1 MLFRKLFTM
10 KKRLFSSVCCMLLIS
25 CVYAGQ
31 NAGWE
36 EWIIPGTWG
45 MSHYQE
51 PQMPDKPDK
60 KFRVYPNPVQ
70 DEMKIVYDLKEE
82 TPVMMEVRDITGK
95 KVMDENLERLKGESE
110 LTVNLSGL
118 RKGIYF
124 IKFYSTEPLL
134 YEIVKIQKL

>member
-1 MLFRKLFTM
+1 M

-25 CVYAGQ
+25 CVYAGGK
-31 NAGWE
+31 AGWGK
-36 EWIIPGTWG
+36 WITTGTWDI
-45 MSHYQE
+45 SHFQE
-51 PQMPDKPDK
+51 PQAPEKPDK

-70 DEMKIVYDLKEE
+70 DEMKIAYDLKKE
-82 TPVMMEVRDITGK
+82 TPVMMEIRDITGK